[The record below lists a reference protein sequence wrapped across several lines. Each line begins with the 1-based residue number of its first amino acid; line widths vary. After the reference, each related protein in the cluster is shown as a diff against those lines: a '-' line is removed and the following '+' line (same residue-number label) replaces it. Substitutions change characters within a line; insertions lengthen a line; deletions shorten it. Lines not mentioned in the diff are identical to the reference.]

1 MQTPS
6 PHSGAQV
13 PQRAHAFWQQSPAST
28 HAGLQPQLPPEP
40 PHSQSVQLSGS
51 SGQSSRQEQVVSE
64 PLQVPSPQAG
74 GQIPQPAHELSQQ
87 LPAATQPGAHEQAP
101 PLAPH

>member
-1 MQTPS
+1 M
-6 PHSGAQV
+6 
-13 PQRAHAFWQQSPAST
+13 
-28 HAGLQPQLPPEP
+28 
-40 PHSQSVQLSGS
+40 
-51 SGQSSRQEQVVSE
+51 VSE